1 MSLALENF
9 RKVAELEPDN
19 LHTAIEIG
27 WCLYKLKDYRAAID
41 KYERA
46 LQQRPDY
53 ASAHACLALAEV
65 QPPQEEVE
73 EVRRGLRINPKIK
86 DRAFWEHNLGTWL
99 IQLDRWEEAVKPLC
113 NAIELKSHEASTHY
127 WLGIAYSQLKRHAE
141 AITEFQ
147 KALRTCPNEP
157 DSFFGLGVSLAEMGQ
172 FDEAADA
179 YKQVVQLRPEN
190 ADAYF
195 NLGVANRELGRHD
208 EEIQAYTKAAEL
220 NPQDFTIWVN
230 LALAYSSCKKHELAI
245 ENLGPSNSAA
255 TRQRANINESDVG
268 LRAPRA
274 L

>member
-1 MSLALENF
+1 MH
-9 RKVAELEPDN
+9 R
-19 LHTAIEIG
+19 HTLG
-27 WCLYKLKDYRAAID
+27 
-41 KYERA
+41 
-46 LQQRPDY
+46 
-53 ASAHACLALAEV
+53 LALAFGRGPATAGSGGGGSPRITY
-65 QPPQEEVE
+65 QSQRYRT
-73 EVRRGLRINPKIK
+73 VRSGNT
-86 DRAFWEHNLGTWL
+86 TWVPGSYK
-99 IQLDRWEEAVKPLC
+99 LDRWEEAVKPLC

-147 KALRTCPNEP
+147 KALRTLSERAGFIFRARRKFGRDGPVRRSSRCLQNK
-157 DSFFGLGVSLAEMGQ
+157 SFSFA
-172 FDEAADA
+172 
-179 YKQVVQLRPEN
+179 PEH

-220 NPQDFTIWVN
+220 NPQDFTIWGQ
-230 LALAYSSCKKHELAI
+230 SCFGLFQLQRSHELAI
-245 ENLGPSNSAA
+245 ETWGRVIQLA